1 MTKQSTKIFLIVFFL
16 IISFAA
22 AAEDDF
28 DQQRPDDVGDKK
40 WSSLKAAVQEAKL
53 TASDGAQHDSFG
65 QSVSLSGNRALV
77 GAHNDDDKGSNSG
90 SAYIFDFDGTNWIQ
104 SKKLTAADGA
114 ADDWFGWAVSLSG
127 NRALVGAPHDGDH
140 GPSSGSVYVF
150 EFDGVNWSQ
159 TQKLTAADA
168 AGNDMFG
175 LSLSHNGDRAL
186 IGARNDDDHG
196 SNSGSAYIFDIIGG
210 NWAQSQKLSANDG
223 ATGDGFGVSVSL
235 YNNRALIGA
244 TGDDDNG
251 SSSGSAYVF
260 DFNGINWSQSQKLTA
275 SDGADS
281 DYFGTSVSLF
291 SNRLLIGSPGDDDKG
306 SSSGS
311 AYIFELND
319 NNWTQSQ
326 KIIAADGVIN
336 DHFGQAVSLLAN
348 RALIG
353 AYGFDYY
360 GTDFGS
366 AYIFEFDGSYWLQSH
381 KLVDNNGARDDQFG
395 WSVSSSGNRILIGSR
410 INNYQGSAFIFYS
423 IAQYEIYIHVT
434 GLAGDMVSFS
444 NGTDTLNMSSDGTQ
458 TISLLDDGSAF
469 DVNITSQPTS
479 PNQVCSFD
487 NAESGTL
494 NGTNYTVNVSCV
506 TTQYSI
512 GGTVSG
518 LASDNNVILQN
529 NGTDDLTVSADGVFT
544 FATLLDDESAYEVT
558 VLTQPTSPNQQ
569 CTVTQGSGTLAGA
582 NVSDVQINCVTDVH
596 TIGGTVSGLANGN
609 FVTLSMNSG
618 DEYLVVSDNTGF
630 TFLNALADGSTY
642 EVSVLSNPSTPNQNC
657 IITNDTGTLQ
667 GADVTDIEV
676 NCTINQYMI
685 GGYVNGLI
693 PDNFMVLQNNLT
705 DDLMITNQGAFA
717 FPTPLDDQQS
727 YDVTIQTQPNDPI
740 QSCEVINGDGSLT
753 GSDVNN
759 VFVDCE
765 FGDDLIY
772 RHGFDT
778 PEAISRALWQ
788 PEE

>member
-1 MTKQSTKIFLIVFFL
+1 MIKSSTQIVLIIFFL
-16 IISFAA
+16 IFSFNGMAA
-22 AAEDDF
+22 DDF
-28 DQQRPDDVGDKK
+28 DQQRPDNVGDKK

-53 TASDGAQHDSFG
+53 TASDGAQYDSFG

-104 SKKLTAADGA
+104 SKKLTADDGA
-114 ADDWFGWAVSLSG
+114 ADDLFGSAVSLSG
-127 NRALVGAPHDGDH
+127 NRALVGAPHDGDD
-140 GPSSGSVYVF
+140 GPYSGSVYVF
-150 EFDGVNWSQ
+150 EFDGVSWSQ
-159 TQKLTAADA
+159 TQKLTADNA

-175 LSLSHNGDRAL
+175 LSVSLHGERAL
-186 IGARNDDDHG
+186 VGTGNADFNGI
-196 SNSGSAYIFDIIGG
+196 NSGLAYVFDFNGG
-210 NWAQSQKLSANDG
+210 SWTQSQKLSANDG
-223 ATGDGFGVSVSL
+223 SAGDSFGDSVSL
-235 YNNRALIGA
+235 FGDRALIGA
-244 TGDDDNG
+244 RGDDDKG

-260 DFNGINWSQSQKLTA
+260 DFNGSNWSQSQKLTA
-275 SDGADS
+275 SDGTDS

-291 SNRLLIGSPGDDDKG
+291 NNQILIGSPGDDDKG

-311 AYIFELND
+311 AYIFEFNNNNWSQSQKIVAVDGADGDQFGHSVNLSGNRAFLGALND
-319 NNWTQSQ
+319 DDNGSNSGSAYVFEYNGSDWIQSQ
-326 KIIAADGVIN
+326 KIIDV
-336 DHFGQAVSLLAN
+336 
-348 RALIG
+348 
-353 AYGFDYY
+353 
-360 GTDFGS
+360 
-366 AYIFEFDGSYWLQSH
+366 
-381 KLVDNNGARDDQFG
+381 NGEHGDTFG
-395 WSVSSSGNRILIGSR
+395 WSVSSSGNRLLIGSR
-410 INNYQGSAFIFYS
+410 GDNDQGSAFVFYS
-423 IAQYEIYIHVT
+423 IAQYEIYIQVT

-444 NGTDTLNMSSDGTQ
+444 NGSDTLNMSSDGTQ
-458 TISLLDDGSAF
+458 AISLLDDGSAF

-487 NAESGTL
+487 NADSGTL

-512 GGTVSG
+512 GGIVSD
-518 LASDNNVILQN
+518 LATGNEVVLQN
-529 NGTDDLTVSADGVFT
+529 NGGDDLTVSANDSFT
-544 FATLLDDESAYEVT
+544 FATNLDDESAYDVT

-569 CTVTQGSGTLAGA
+569 CTVTQGTGTLAGA
-582 NVSDVQINCVTDVH
+582 NVSHVQVNCVTDVH

-609 FVTLSMNSG
+609 FVTLLMNSG

-630 TFLNALADGSTY
+630 TFLNALADGSAY
-642 EVSVLSNPSTPNQNC
+642 EVRVLSNPTTPNQNC
-657 IITNDTGTLQ
+657 TLTNDSGTLQ
-667 GADVTDIEV
+667 GANVTDIEV

-693 PDNFMVLQNNLT
+693 PDNYMVLQNNLT
-705 DDLMITNQGAFA
+705 DDLIIRNKGAFA

-740 QSCEVINGDGSLT
+740 QSCELINETGSLT
-753 GSDVNN
+753 GSDIEN
-759 VFVDCE
+759 VFVVCE

-778 PEAISRALWQ
+778 PEAISRALWE